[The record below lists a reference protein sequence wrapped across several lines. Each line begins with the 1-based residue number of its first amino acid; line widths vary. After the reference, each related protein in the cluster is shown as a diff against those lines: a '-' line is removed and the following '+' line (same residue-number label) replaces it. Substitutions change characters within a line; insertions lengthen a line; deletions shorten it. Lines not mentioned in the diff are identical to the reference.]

1 MESLIYIVF
10 GCVFT
15 HPVCLCMR
23 HEIDVGVCQ
32 LMNVFFFGGRQNE
45 RKKEALDAAALV
57 LVS

>member
-1 MESLIYIVF
+1 MEWNLFTKNGKSYIVF

-32 LMNVFFFGGRQNE
+32 FMNVFFGGRQNE
-45 RKKEALDAAALV
+45 RKKEA
-57 LVS
+57 